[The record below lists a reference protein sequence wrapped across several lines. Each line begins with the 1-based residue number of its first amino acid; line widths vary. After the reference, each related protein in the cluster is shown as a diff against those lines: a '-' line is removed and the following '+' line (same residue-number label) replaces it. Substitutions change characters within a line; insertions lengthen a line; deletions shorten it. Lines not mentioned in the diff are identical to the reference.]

1 MESNL
6 QQNFNVGFT
15 NMKSDVLVHLTQWQY
30 WWWFWFSLLWAFYY
44 LMIIKMVRFRSLKFR
59 PRLATTLRPHGKW
72 GDLIVC
78 IIPVSWCANI
88 ITNSNFILR
97 MIEWQSE
104 SGALTVRI
112 RGKQWYW
119 VYKFELKT
127 LTDVFTIPKNIGHNK
142 WQIATPND
150 LQVAD
155 DYLHILQLRSQNRW
169 VKSYWDDLSKEMNKS
184 KNFHMISPKEFVLD
198 SFDSAYKKINNTF
211 NSDQISP
218 VTEHSVNGSTHYFDR
233 VMVADKLKVML
244 QMVEWLDGKA
254 SDIFENPRFSLFED
268 LENEDSDE
276 DSVSNVVDTVN
287 NVVDTVNNVSEEN
300 EVLQPTSNPVSEEL
314 SNGKKEE
321 KKDPFETIYDFS
333 GEEVDKFIK
342 ILNDNLFKKSDLIAL
357 IKYSDMNKIL
367 NVDTT
372 LVLPSYLRDY
382 KDHDYVNI
390 PTGSMEEFKS
400 YLKLITSFELNGRYL
415 NFKFLHDM
423 TSFLEESLL
432 KKVTD
437 PVEKIFLNYKCSETK
452 ESFLERQELMG
463 SITSSDRVGMLF
475 NFDLGVDS
483 DFFNDTFSE
492 KSWLSSYHNYDDI
505 LVRLSNKKSN
515 WDESSLADSLDE
527 QYKWF
532 LSNEDIFNSRSDE
545 VESIDYLIEKTTL
558 NPEVFYD
565 ENIFSS
571 YTYSD
576 FNEFDR
582 NSRKSQGTTSP
593 VRLIKYPISN
603 KTNFDTSSD
612 VIKLFRFRFN
622 ELESSTEHR
631 ITPNSAFLIIRQ
643 KRYKRRKVILPRTI
657 FYKDDDGN
665 FTKRVKSSNYT
676 FLSQNSIILENDFNA
691 TKRYKFFKKSKS
703 RDELTN
709 LVLSKRIL
717 RTRRTLVLPAHLNI
731 TAITNS
737 FDVIHSWFIPGL
749 GLKMDAIPGRATHHT
764 FYIDNVGFY
773 YGQCAEICGRY
784 HHHMPIRICAL
795 PFEHFLLW
803 WQSFGLPKLLFTKNF
818 RRYSY
823 SYGSRKYA
831 W

>member
-1 MESNL
+1 
-6 QQNFNVGFT
+6 
-15 NMKSDVLVHLTQWQY
+15 
-30 WWWFWFSLLWAFYY
+30 
-44 LMIIKMVRFRSLKFR
+44 MILKMVRFRSLKFR
-59 PRLATTLRPHGKW
+59 PRIATTLRPHGKW

-104 SGALTVRI
+104 SGLLTVRI

-127 LTDVFTIPKNIGHNK
+127 FTDVFTVPKNVGHNK
-142 WQIATPND
+142 WQISTPND

-169 VKSYWDDLSKEMNKS
+169 VKSYWEELSKEMSKS
-184 KNFHMISPKEFVLD
+184 KNFHMISPKDFVANELIGSYEDMLYRGRYASYSPYNELDHEGVTYVYDRNLICYSLQNFLKIIGLFDNEDNSKPLD
-198 SFDSAYKKINNTF
+198 SELVESIVEILKENPISKKDFIFLIKNRLLPDTNYP
-211 NSDQISP
+211 SIDY
-218 VTEHSVNGSTHYFDR
+218 HLDYFDLPNKYNNK
-233 VMVADKLKVML
+233 VNSEGEFMDIDFTDSKKLVEYLKVATEFNDNKDFGNFNLLVKLMDRFNTYFVENEAKYFDEEDSFVQNNFVMTKTDFIEL
-244 QMVEWLDGKA
+244 QE
-254 SDIFENPRFSLFED
+254 R
-268 LENEDSDE
+268 LENIKS
-276 DSVSNVVDTVN
+276 
-287 NVVDTVNNVSEEN
+287 SEEA
-300 EVLQPTSNPVSEEL
+300 ESIFDFPVSEITSDFDSL
-314 SNGKKEE
+314 VGDKIWLDSSN
-321 KKDPFETIYDFS
+321 Y
-333 GEEVDKFIK
+333 
-342 ILNDNLFKKSDLIAL
+342 SDLL
-357 IKYSDMNKIL
+357 I
-367 NVDTT
+367 
-372 LVLPSYLRDY
+372 
-382 KDHDYVNI
+382 
-390 PTGSMEEFKS
+390 
-400 YLKLITSFELNGRYL
+400 
-415 NFKFLHDM
+415 
-423 TSFLEESLL
+423 
-432 KKVTD
+432 
-437 PVEKIFLNYKCSETK
+437 
-452 ESFLERQELMG
+452 
-463 SITSSDRVGMLF
+463 
-475 NFDLGVDS
+475 
-483 DFFNDTFSE
+483 
-492 KSWLSSYHNYDDI
+492 
-505 LVRLSNKKSN
+505 RLSNKKSN
-515 WDESSLADSLDE
+515 WDESTLLDSLDE
-527 QYKWF
+527 SFKFF
-532 LSNEDIFNSRSDE
+532 LTNDEIFESRSDE
-545 VESIDYLIEKTTL
+545 VNHSSNSFMDKKYFFPKRWDGDSE
-558 NPEVFYD
+558 
-565 ENIFSS
+565 EN
-571 YTYSD
+571 YVYSD

-582 NSRKSQGTTSP
+582 NSRKSQGTVSP

-603 KTNFDTSSD
+603 KTNFDLSSD
-612 VIKLFRFRFN
+612 VVELFRFRFN
-622 ELESSTEHR
+622 ENESSTEHR

-657 FYKDDDGN
+657 FYKDEDGN
-665 FTKRVKSSNYT
+665 PIKRVKSSNYT

-691 TKRYKFFKKSKS
+691 TKRYKFFRKNKM

-749 GLKMDAIPGRATHHT
+749 GLKLDAIPGRATHHT

>member
-1 MESNL
+1 M
-6 QQNFNVGFT
+6 
-15 NMKSDVLVHLTQWQY
+15 VLK
-30 WWWFWFSLLWAFYY
+30 
-44 LMIIKMVRFRSLKFR
+44 MIRFRSLKFR
-59 PRLATTLRPHGKW
+59 PRIATTLRPHGKW

-104 SGALTVRI
+104 SGLLTVRI

-127 LTDVFTIPKNIGHNK
+127 FTDVFTIPKNVGHNK
-142 WQIATPND
+142 WQISTPND

-169 VKSYWDDLSKEMNKS
+169 VKSYWEDLSKEMNKS
-184 KNFHMISPKEFVLD
+184 KDYHMILPKELILNSMGGPLGD
-198 SFDSAYKKINNTF
+198 KPYRF
-211 NSDQISP
+211 NSFSEMSIDNVIY
-218 VTEHSVNGSTHYFDR
+218 TFDR
-233 VMVADKLKVML
+233 RKMCDRLLNLLKVTKFNLPKDAIYASDFNNYLDKSAIESLISSSDKIKFILSDETLTDFL
-244 QMVEWLDGKA
+244 QILKNNKISKSNFYTLVKSGFSNSGEADSILYSFGLFDLSLNKPRSLDG
-254 SDIFENPRFSLFED
+254 D
-268 LENEDSDE
+268 LEFDYTNLPLLRSYLNVMLSFNLNTKIVNFNLIYELDKFFNENFFKTVE
-276 DSVSNVVDTVN
+276 DQAQAVSNVDSVESIKSDDVFVEDDLEASDDKYFSDLQKEDDYGYIVYKWKKSEFDEIQENLKKIRASLTPSDLVYGGFNFN
-287 NVVDTVNNVSEEN
+287 N
-300 EVLQPTSNPVSEEL
+300 LKL
-314 SNGKKEE
+314 
-321 KKDPFETIYDFS
+321 S
-333 GEEVDKFIK
+333 GEELTKLFGKK
-342 ILNDNLFKKSDLIAL
+342 IW
-357 IKYSDMNKIL
+357 
-367 NVDTT
+367 
-372 LVLPSYLRDY
+372 
-382 KDHDYVNI
+382 
-390 PTGSMEEFKS
+390 
-400 YLKLITSFELNGRYL
+400 
-415 NFKFLHDM
+415 
-423 TSFLEESLL
+423 
-432 KKVTD
+432 
-437 PVEKIFLNYKCSETK
+437 LNYDNNLSNLD
-452 ESFLERQELMG
+452 FL
-463 SITSSDRVGMLF
+463 I
-475 NFDLGVDS
+475 
-483 DFFNDTFSE
+483 
-492 KSWLSSYHNYDDI
+492 
-505 LVRLSNKKSN
+505 RLANKKSN
-515 WDESSLADSLDE
+515 WDESALTASFSESLNF
-527 QYKWF
+527 F
-532 LSNEDIFNSRSDE
+532 LTNDDIFQTRSDE
-545 VESIDYLIEKTTL
+545 VEQSDSFMKLADRSR
-558 NPEVFYD
+558 PEAFYED
-565 ENIFSS
+565 VAED

-582 NSRKSQGTTSP
+582 NSRKSQGTVSP

-603 KTNFDTSSD
+603 KTNFDFSSD
-612 VIKLFRFRFN
+612 VVELFRFRFN
-622 ELESSTEHR
+622 EVDASTEHR
-631 ITPNSAFLIIRQ
+631 LTPNSAFLIIRQ
-643 KRYKRRKVILPRTI
+643 KRYKRRKVILPRTV
-657 FYKDDDGN
+657 FYKNEDGN
-665 FTKRVKSSNYT
+665 AGKKPKSANYT

-691 TKRYKFFKKSKS
+691 TKRYKFFKKNKM

-784 HHHMPIRICAL
+784 HHHMPVRICAL